1 MSQGEHYS
9 FKCNLH
15 IAIIYFDEI
24 IGPKILNIYPEVS
37 EERTQKVNM
46 VLRHLLDIG
55 SLKAQSE
62 RQFMYSDRDFS
73 SLNLYFSIPSSVAR
87 GGYFDF
93 MVSLIVTPTY
103 PELISAM
110 AMDWN
115 SLYELQIICEP
126 VLKQQIVEKMNIHD
140 PGALQFMLATNLVPI
155 KENIQYNLEIISPN
169 SFELI

>member
-1 MSQGEHYS
+1 MLQIPLGEHYS

-103 PELISAM
+103 PELISEWRWIGIHFM
-110 AMDWN
+110 N
-115 SLYELQIICEP
+115 FRLSVNRFLSSKSL
-126 VLKQQIVEKMNIHD
+126 KK
-140 PGALQFMLATNLVPI
+140 
-155 KENIQYNLEIISPN
+155 
-169 SFELI
+169 